1 MGRRDLLFIVVCV
14 AGLLA
19 LVARIAPQTR
29 SHNADR
35 AAGSAPRAIDSPAAV
50 DVSVDASDD
59 VTSRDLAADEAA
71 TVAAV
76 DALFRR
82 QWEQASL
89 APAAVADELTIARRM
104 SLALAGTIPSLAEIR
119 ELEGVPDTKRT
130 AWWRERLL
138 AERRTADYLAE
149 RLARPLVGIED
160 GPFLIFRRRRF
171 VTWLA
176 DAVAENRP
184 YDAIVRD
191 LISSSGLWTDQ
202 PATNFMTAA
211 WVVEEK
217 RIDASRLA
225 SCVSRAFLG
234 TRIDCAECHDH
245 PFDRW
250 KQSDFRGLAAF
261 FADTRQGATGIYDRV
276 GDDAKRAAGQMMIKK
291 VAVEGAVDE
300 GETPVTPS
308 VPFAG
313 ELLPEQGTPRA
324 RLAAWVTDA
333 RNKPLARV
341 TVNRLWGVMF
351 GRALVEPIDGI
362 PLTDTD
368 STVAEDAPALDAVL
382 ELLADD
388 FVRHG
393 FDLRRTV
400 RILAALEVMKLDS
413 RTELANSATA
423 QPDVEAKPAAIPATT
438 SVTTSA
444 PISAASS
451 ASPSPGIHWN
461 VFPLSRL
468 RPEQLAY
475 SIAQASSLETIDPE
489 TSPVMGFI
497 RSVGRAE
504 FVKRFGDAGEAEF
517 APAIGTIPQQLLLL
531 NGRAVQEAVKGVN
544 PINAS
549 WRVAALAP
557 DDERAVDA
565 AYLTVL
571 TRRPTP
577 DERRHFVARLAGT
590 TGDPRHHAVEDLFWT
605 LLNSTEF
612 AWNH

>member
-1 MGRRDLLFIVVCV
+1 MGRRDLLFIVVCI
-14 AGLLA
+14 AGTLA
-19 LVARIAPQTR
+19 LVARIAPRTR
-29 SHNADR
+29 SRDAER
-35 AAGSAPRAIDSPAAV
+35 AAARADHDAPAAV
-50 DVSVDASDD
+50 ASSGDATADATVDSTGRVPA
-59 VTSRDLAADEAA
+59 RDLKSDEAA

-76 DALFRR
+76 DALFRQ
-82 QWEQASL
+82 QWKQKSL
-89 APAAVADELTIARRM
+89 APAAAADELTIARRL
-104 SLALAGTIPSLAEIR
+104 SLALTGTIPSLAEIR
-119 ELEGVPDTKRT
+119 ELESLPRAQQVS
-130 AWWRERLL
+130 WWRERLL

-149 RLARPLVGIED
+149 RLARPLVGIEG

-184 YDAIVRD
+184 YDAVVRD
-191 LISSSGLWTDQ
+191 LIASSGLWTDQ
-202 PATNFMTAA
+202 PATNFVTAA

-217 RIDASRLA
+217 RIDANRLA
-225 SCVSRAFLG
+225 SRVSRAFLG

-250 KQSDFRGLAAF
+250 KQSDFQGLAAF
-261 FADTRQGATGIYDRV
+261 FTDTRQGVTGIYDRV
-276 GDDAKRAAGQMMIKK
+276 AKEAKPAGGQMMMKK
-291 VAVEGAVDE
+291 RDASADEASVA
-300 GETPVTPS
+300 PS
-308 VPFAG
+308 VPFAS
-313 ELLPEQGTPRA
+313 ECLPEQGTPRV

-351 GRALVEPIDGI
+351 GRALVEPIDSI
-362 PLTDTD
+362 PLTGEESADAETTPD
-368 STVAEDAPALDAVL
+368 SSAVL

-388 FVRHG
+388 FARHG
-393 FDLRRTV
+393 FKLRRTI
-400 RILAALEVMKLDS
+400 RILAALEVMQLDS
-413 RTELANSATA
+413 RSE
-423 QPDVEAKPAAIPATT
+423 I
-438 SVTTSA
+438 
-444 PISAASS
+444 
-451 ASPSPGIHWN
+451 ASPGATDAQALAADVATPPSLAWN
-461 VFPLSRL
+461 VFPLTRL

-475 SIAQASSLETIDPE
+475 SIAQVSSLETIDPE
-489 TSPVMGFI
+489 SSPVIGFF

-504 FVKRFGDAGEAEF
+504 FVKRFGDAGDAEF

-531 NGRAVQEAVKGVN
+531 NGRTVQEAVKGVN
-544 PINAS
+544 PANAS

-557 DDERAVDA
+557 DDDRAVEA

-577 DERRHFVARLAGT
+577 DERRHFTQRLAGT
-590 TGDPRHHAVEDLFWT
+590 TGDARHHAVEDLFWT

>member
-1 MGRRDLLFIVVCV
+1 MGRRDLLFIVVCI
-14 AGLLA
+14 AGFLA

-29 SHNADR
+29 SRDADR
-35 AAGSAPRAIDSPAAV
+35 AQGSARVTTESPAADDASV
-50 DVSVDASDD
+50 DVADD
-59 VTSRDLAADEAA
+59 VTTPKLAADEAA

-76 DALFRR
+76 DALFR
-82 QWEQASL
+82 QKWEQESL
-89 APAAVADELTIARRM
+89 TSAAIADELTIARRLSM
-104 SLALAGTIPSLAEIR
+104 ALTGTIPSLAEIR
-119 ELEGVPDTKRT
+119 ELETVLPNQRIS
-130 AWWRERLL
+130 WWRERLL
-138 AERRTADYLAE
+138 GERRTADYLAE

-202 PATNFMTAA
+202 PATNFVTAA

-225 SCVSRAFLG
+225 SRVSRAFLG

-261 FADTRQGATGIYDRV
+261 FADTRQGATGIYDLV
-276 GDDAKRAAGQMMIKK
+276 EKQGKRPRGQMMMKK
-291 VAVEGAVDE
+291 PGKDADE
-300 GETPVTPS
+300 VSAAPS
-308 VPFAG
+308 VPFAS
-313 ELLPEQGTPRA
+313 ELLPEQGAPRA

-351 GRALVEPIDGI
+351 GRALVEPIDSI
-362 PLTDTD
+362 PLASEETAEAETSPD
-368 STVAEDAPALDAVL
+368 SNAVL

-388 FVRHG
+388 FARHD
-393 FDLRRTV
+393 FNLRRTI
-400 RILAALEVMKLDS
+400 RILAALEVMRLDS
-413 RTELANSATA
+413 RDDSN
-423 QPDVEAKPAAIPATT
+423 D
-438 SVTTSA
+438 
-444 PISAASS
+444 SAASPGEIDTRV
-451 ASPSPGIHWN
+451 AHADKATSPALAWN
-461 VFPLSRL
+461 VFPLTRL

-475 SIAQASSLETIDPE
+475 GIAQASSLETIDPE
-489 TSPVMGFI
+489 TSPVIGFL

-517 APAIGTIPQQLLLL
+517 APVIGTIPQQLLLL
-531 NGRAVQEAVKGVN
+531 NGKAVQEAVKGVN

-557 DDERAVDA
+557 DDQRAVEA

-571 TRRPTP
+571 TRRPTL
-577 DERRHFVARLAGT
+577 DERRHFTQRLAGT
-590 TGDPRHHAVEDLFWT
+590 TGDARHNGVEDLFWT

>member
-1 MGRRDLLFIVVCV
+1 MGRRDLLFIVVSIV
-14 AGLLA
+14 GVLA

-29 SHNADR
+29 SRDAER
-35 AAGSAPRAIDSPAAV
+35 AAASAQVADDAPAGVASSGDSTADATVDSKGRVPARELAV
-50 DVSVDASDD
+50 
-59 VTSRDLAADEAA
+59 DEAA

-76 DALFRR
+76 DALFRQ
-82 QWEQASL
+82 QWERESQR
-89 APAAVADELTIARRM
+89 PAAAADELMIVRRL
-104 SLALAGTIPSLAEIR
+104 SLALTGTIPSLAEIR
-119 ELEGVPDTKRT
+119 SLESVPATKRI

-191 LISSSGLWTDQ
+191 LIASSGLWTDQ
-202 PATNFMTAA
+202 PATNFLTAA

-217 RIDASRLA
+217 RIDANRLA
-225 SCVSRAFLG
+225 SRVSRAFLG

-250 KQSDFRGLAAF
+250 KQTDFRGLAAF
-261 FADTRQGATGIYDRV
+261 FADTRQGVTGIYDRV
-276 GDDAKRAAGQMMIKK
+276 EKEAKHAGGPMMMKKQDAGADETS
-291 VAVEGAVDE
+291 VA
-300 GETPVTPS
+300 PS
-308 VPFAG
+308 VPFAS
-313 ELLPEQGTPRA
+313 EFLPEQGTPRV

-351 GRALVEPIDGI
+351 GRALVEPIDSI
-362 PLTDTD
+362 PLAGQESADAEAPLD
-368 STVAEDAPALDAVL
+368 SNAVL

-388 FVRHG
+388 FARHG
-393 FDLRRTV
+393 FNLRRTI
-400 RILAALEVMKLDS
+400 RILAALEVMTIDS
-413 RTELANSATA
+413 RDDVHDSAH
-423 QPDVEAKPAAIPATT
+423 E
-438 SVTTSA
+438 SA
-444 PISAASS
+444 DESAASS
-451 ASPSPGIHWN
+451 GETDTHMAQAAVPTSPGLAWN
-461 VFPLSRL
+461 VFPLTRL

-489 TSPVMGFI
+489 SSPVIGFL

-504 FVKRFGDAGEAEF
+504 FVKRFGDAGDAEF

-557 DDERAVDA
+557 DDDRAVEA

-577 DERRHFVARLAGT
+577 DERGHFTARLAGT
-590 TGDPRHHAVEDLFWT
+590 TNDARHHAVEDLFWT

>member
-1 MGRRDLLFIVVCV
+1 MGRRDLLFIVVCI

-29 SHNADR
+29 SHNAKR
-35 AAGSAPRAIDSPAAV
+35 AVGSASIANDSPGAV
-50 DVSVDASDD
+50 DAPDDATDSVS
-59 VTSRDLAADEAA
+59 SRDLAADEAA

-82 QWEQASL
+82 RWEQASL
-89 APAAVADELTIARRM
+89 APAASADELTIARRL
-104 SLALAGTIPSLAEIR
+104 SLALIGTIPSLAEIR
-119 ELEGVPDTKRT
+119 ELESVLPGQRI

-184 YDAIVRD
+184 YDTVVRD

-202 PATNFMTAA
+202 PATNFVTSA

-217 RIDASRLA
+217 RLDASRLA
-225 SCVSRAFLG
+225 SRVSRAFLG

-276 GDDAKRAAGQMMIKK
+276 NKESRYARGQMMMKK
-291 VAVEGAVDE
+291 QEEGA
-300 GETPVTPS
+300 GEPNAAPS

-313 ELLPEQGTPRA
+313 ELLPEQGTPRV

-351 GRALVEPIDGI
+351 GRALVEPIDSI
-362 PLTDTD
+362 PLADTDTM
-368 STVAEDAPALDAVL
+368 VAEDAPASRAVL

-388 FVRHG
+388 FARHG
-393 FDLRRTV
+393 FNLRRTI
-400 RILAALEVMKLDS
+400 RILAALEVMRLDS
-413 RTELANSATA
+413 RTEIASPGATDA
-423 QPDVEAKPAAIPATT
+423 QAE
-438 SVTTSA
+438 
-444 PISAASS
+444 AASM
-451 ASPSPGIHWN
+451 ATSPGLTWN
-461 VFPLSRL
+461 VFPLTRL

-475 SIAQASSLETIDPE
+475 SIAQASSLETIDPLA
-489 TSPVMGFI
+489 SPLLGFI

-557 DDERAVDA
+557 DDQRAVEA

-571 TRRPTP
+571 SRRPTP
-577 DERRHFVARLAGT
+577 DERRHFARRLAGT
-590 TGDPRHHAVEDLFWT
+590 TGDARHHAVEDLFWT